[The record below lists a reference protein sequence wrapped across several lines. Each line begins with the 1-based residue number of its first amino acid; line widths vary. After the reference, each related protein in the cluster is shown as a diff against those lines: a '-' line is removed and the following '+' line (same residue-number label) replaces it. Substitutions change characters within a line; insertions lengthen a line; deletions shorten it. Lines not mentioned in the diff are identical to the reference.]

1 MLGALAEV
9 DSKSRFASAAVWFYA
24 FGYFVAYLPYS
35 ALAKALSKGWVTPA
49 GRALS
54 GLEILPISAM
64 TSMVAMVITISL
76 LRWWRYAGKRKI
88 GGIEVPS
95 PGIWTFLSGL
105 ATACILVTTTLAYTF
120 QGVSIPLIMLFM
132 RGGVLLI
139 APVVDVLS
147 GRKVRWFSAI
157 ALVLS
162 FLALLDALTQSKG
175 FAMPALC
182 IADIVLYL
190 CSYFVRL
197 RFMSRTAK
205 SVDKAVRLRY
215 FVEEQMVATPAA
227 VFMLG
232 ILALVNK
239 GPLTALRAGFVDMWS
254 SPALPYVALVGL
266 LSQGTGVF
274 GGLVLLDARE
284 NSFSVP
290 LNRASSIL
298 AGVGA
303 AFLLAFTFSGVADP
317 PHFPPA
323 FELVGAGLLV
333 VAILVLS
340 VGPMFGRKPSAPV
353 AFAGPEPVPMPDP
366 KSKR

>member
-1 MLGALAEV
+1 MVFSLEESSKAAGIQTGAATPSRLAQ
-9 DSKSRFASAAVWFYA
+9 AAVWLYA
-24 FGYFVAYLPYS
+24 FGYFAAYLPYS
-35 ALAKALSKGWVTPA
+35 ALTKALTKGWVSGV
-49 GRALS
+49 GRALG
-54 GLEILPISAM
+54 GLEVLPVSAV
-64 TSMVAMVITISL
+64 TSMVAMIITITA
-76 LRWWRYAGKRKI
+76 LRWWGYAGRRKI
-88 GGIEVPS
+88 FGVSLPM

-105 ATACILVTTTLAYTF
+105 ATAAIVVTTTLAYTF
-120 QGVSIPLIMLFM
+120 SGVSIPLIMLFM

-139 APVVDVLS
+139 APVVDLLS
-147 GRKVRWFSAI
+147 GRKVRWFSGV

-162 FLALLDALTQSKG
+162 FLALLDALTQSKS
-175 FAMPALC
+175 FTMPALC
-182 IADIVLYL
+182 IADISLYL
-190 CSYFVRL
+190 ASYFVRL
-197 RFMSRTAK
+197 RFMSRNAK
-205 SVDKAVRLRY
+205 SEDKSVRLRY

-227 VFMLG
+227 VFILG
-232 ILALVNK
+232 VLALINR
-239 GPLTALRAGFVDMWS
+239 GPLQELRAGFELWS

-303 AFLLAFTFSGVADP
+303 AFLLAALFADV
-317 PHFPPA
+317 PHAPTNPPA

-340 VGPMFGRKPSAPV
+340 VGPQIDKARGA
-353 AFAGPEPVPMPDP
+353 VP
-366 KSKR
+366 KG

>member
-1 MLGALAEV
+1 M
-9 DSKSRFASAAVWFYA
+9 WFYA
-24 FGYFVAYLPYS
+24 FGYFAAYLPYS
-35 ALAKALSKGWVTPA
+35 ALAKALTKGWVSQV
-49 GRALS
+49 GRALG
-54 GLEILPISAM
+54 GLEILPISAL
-64 TSMVAMVITISL
+64 TSMFAMVITISA
-76 LRWWRYAGKRKI
+76 LRWWGYAGTRKI
-88 GGIEVPS
+88 AGFDVPS

-105 ATACILVTTTLAYTF
+105 ATAAIVVTTTLAYTF
-120 QGVSIPLIMLFM
+120 SGVSIPLVMLFM

-139 APVVDVLS
+139 APIVDLLS
-147 GRKVRWFSAI
+147 GRKVRWFSAV

-162 FLALLDALTQSKG
+162 FLALLDALTQSRDFK
-175 FAMPALC
+175 MPALL
-182 IADIVLYL
+182 IADITLYL
-190 CSYFVRL
+190 ASYFVRL

-205 SVDKAVRLRY
+205 SEDKAIRLRY
-215 FVEEQMVATPAA
+215 FVEEQMVATPSAVIILGVLAA
-227 VFMLG
+227 IG
-232 ILALVNK
+232 T
-239 GPLTALRAGFVDMWS
+239 GPLAELRKGFVDMWS

-303 AFLLAFTFSGVADP
+303 AFLLAFVYAGIKSP
-317 PHFPPA
+317 PHKPPA

-340 VGPMFGRKPSAPV
+340 LGPQIGKKKTAST
-353 AFAGPEPVPMPDP
+353 
-366 KSKR
+366 